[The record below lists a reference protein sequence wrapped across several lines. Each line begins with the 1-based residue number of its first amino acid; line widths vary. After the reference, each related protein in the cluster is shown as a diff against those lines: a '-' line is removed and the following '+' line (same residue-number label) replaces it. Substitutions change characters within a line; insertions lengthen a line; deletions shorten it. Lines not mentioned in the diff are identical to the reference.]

1 MGEKILIPLDGSVV
15 GEAALPHVMDLF
27 SKLSSEVKME
37 VTLLQVVPLMMH
49 YIAADEIGAQMAYTE
64 EEMEQAKAKA
74 VAYLNEA
81 GQEFESKGIA
91 VQIRTVVGNAAD
103 EILKIADEIDADLV
117 AMSTHGRSGISRWAF
132 GSIADRVLRG
142 GTRPVLVVRATA
154 K

>member
-15 GEAALPHVMDLF
+15 GEAALPYVMDLL

-49 YIAADEIGAQMAYTE
+49 YIVADEIGAQMAYTE
-64 EEMEQAKAKA
+64 EEVEQAKAKA

-142 GTRPVLVVRATA
+142 GTRPVLVVRAAA